1 MANLILQHW
10 NNKMPEWARL
20 ATETIKLYAKDI
32 GVEYR
37 LISGWPMGEF
47 RGAVSQK
54 IAIVLEEY
62 DKYDDVVMLD
72 SDMVYSGIK
81 SNCFDFEGIGRLH
94 LKAMK
99 SEQNSKQGRY
109 WPNLYKQG
117 SPLFFGNFIKLTREE
132 RIALRKH
139 IPSEEFVKENMSNPN
154 LSSYNTSMPPNDEQ
168 TLHYMIHTSGALK
181 DKKELQVPHDRFCD
195 LPEEAHPK
203 ATLLHF
209 CGSSRKN
216 NIESYV
222 KQTHGLRV
230 L

>member
-62 DKYDDVVMLD
+62 DEYDDVLMLD
-72 SDMVYSGIK
+72 SDMVYSGIAD
-81 SNCFDFEGIGRLH
+81 NCFQYEGVGRLH
-94 LKAMK
+94 FKAMK
-99 SEQNSKQGRY
+99 SEKSSKQGRY
-109 WPNLYKQG
+109 WPRLYKQDE
-117 SPLFFGNFIKLTREE
+117 PLFFGNFVKLTREE
-132 RIALRKH
+132 RITLRQHVPDYDMVMK
-139 IPSEEFVKENMSNPN
+139 N
-154 LSSYNTSMPPNDEQ
+154 LSDPKLSQYRTSMPPNDEQ

-181 DKKELQVPHDRFCD
+181 NKEELQVPHDRFCD
-195 LPEEAHPK
+195 LPEEAHPQ
-203 ATLLHF
+203 ASLLHF
-209 CGSSRKN
+209 CGSSRKR
-216 NIESYV
+216 NIESYI
-222 KQTHGLRV
+222 KKTHGLKV
-230 L
+230 I